1 MTTNTTI
8 AMPTTNTPTEIVV
21 DATNAIKGQLE
32 SIKTN
37 KSKDHWE
44 KEWYGILNK
53 MAYINM
59 LGEQAEAGVSSRQD
73 KGKGWEVHPVSE
85 TQAKHLTHV
94 PELWGWPA
102 GPSWSHG
109 HSQSHS
115 CSQSHHPCKVIKS
128 TDHVNSNDEVVD
140 ASAEGELQA
149 KACAIPHQATYNLK
163 DPPSRTNNIKLTH
176 LPAQQ
181 ACALCVHRS
190 LLCTISAPQFS
201 CYQCMDMKHGCSNIA
216 QHTGAKQAKSKPW
229 ARKQSIPP
237 SPPPPTAASSWW
249 LSNHGTSKSPGPSTE
264 PLNIRLQPLSHK
276 RKGCSSSAGPSC
288 TKVSHEIFDE
298 VIVVTPAWLVKGHP
312 QNVHVF
318 QPWESPSPH
327 PIPALITFN
336 SEDEP
341 PTVNLPL
348 RTSPTISP
356 SLTRLF
362 TLQGDPSSTLFD
374 MSRGPSLPQS
384 TPSVP

>member
-8 AMPTTNTPTEIVV
+8 SMPTTNTPTEIVA
-21 DATNAIKGQLE
+21 DATNAIKGQLK

-44 KEWYGILNK
+44 KEWYSILNE
-53 MAYINM
+53 MCSPEDVTGH
-59 LGEQAEAGVSSRQD
+59 LSGEQAEAGVSSRQD

-94 PELWGWPA
+94 PKPWGQPA
-102 GPSWSHG
+102 GPSQGHG
-109 HSQSHS
+109 HSQS
-115 CSQSHHPCKVIKS
+115 CCPCKIIKS
-128 TDHVNSNDEVVD
+128 TDHINSNDEVVD

-149 KACAIPHQATYNLK
+149 EAFNM
-163 DPPSRTNNIKLTH
+163 
-176 LPAQQ
+176 PANQQ
-181 ACALCVHRS
+181 AYALW
-190 LLCTISAPQFS
+190 
-201 CYQCMDMKHGCSNIA
+201 
-216 QHTGAKQAKSKPW
+216 AKQAKSKLW

-237 SPPPPTAASSWW
+237 SPPTAASSLW
-249 LSNHGTSKSPGPSTE
+249 LSNHGTSKSPGPLTE
-264 PLNIRLQPLSHK
+264 PLKIRFGNTCIAC
-276 RKGCSSSAGPSC
+276 KGLPMECLRWDLEASNQWHEVHDC
-288 TKVSHEIFDE
+288 KVDALRDLIEHL
-298 VIVVTPAWLVKGHP
+298 WM
-312 QNVHVF
+312 HVF
-318 QPWESPSPH
+318 QPQESPSPH

-341 PTVNLPL
+341 PTVNPPL

-374 MSRGPSLPQS
+374 MSRGPSLPWS
-384 TPSVP
+384 TPSVPCTLHALNQQYSQADHCWRKEKWIWICLSNVLLLDLL